1 MERGENS
8 VKLYVIQNTD
18 TPGSVFKVNMR
29 GEMRG
34 EIWLQAK
41 VENPRLILL

>member
-1 MERGENS
+1 MAGGDNS
-8 VKLYVIQNTD
+8 VKLYVVQNTD
-18 TPGSVFKVNMR
+18 ALGSVFKVNIR

-41 VENPRLILL
+41 AENPN